1 MSLPSD
7 PAARK
12 AIKKC
17 MDELSA
23 SMSRID
29 GERDFIKEA
38 IANICEEYEMS
49 KKTFRKLA
57 KVYHK
62 QNFSKEVAD
71 TIQITSVDSIPY
83 VLKDSIMW
91 ERVLV
96 QKDTIVR
103 YKRSFVPQT
112 RFEKRI
118 EYILGRQFA
127 YTITIR

>member
-29 GERDFIKEA
+29 GERDLIKEA
-38 IANICEEYEMS
+38 INNCCEEYEIN
-49 KKTFRKLA
+49 KKTFRRLA

-62 QNFSKEVAD
+62 QNFSREVAEHEEFE
-71 TIQITSVDSIPY
+71 TMYEQLTGETS
-83 VLKDSIMW
+83 
-91 ERVLV
+91 
-96 QKDTIVR
+96 
-103 YKRSFVPQT
+103 
-112 RFEKRI
+112 
-118 EYILGRQFA
+118 LGA
-127 YTITIR
+127 IN

>member
-23 SMSRID
+23 SMARTE
-29 GERDFIKEA
+29 GEREFIKEA
-38 IANICEEYEMS
+38 INNICEEYEMS

-62 QNFSKEVAD
+62 QNFSREVAENEEFE
-71 TIQITSVDSIPY
+71 TMYEQLTGETS
-83 VLKDSIMW
+83 
-91 ERVLV
+91 
-96 QKDTIVR
+96 
-103 YKRSFVPQT
+103 
-112 RFEKRI
+112 
-118 EYILGRQFA
+118 LGD
-127 YTITIR
+127 IK

>member
-23 SMSRID
+23 SMARTE
-29 GERDFIKEA
+29 GEREFIKEA
-38 IANICEEYEMS
+38 INNICDEYEMS

-62 QNFSKEVAD
+62 QNFSREVAENEEFE
-71 TIQITSVDSIPY
+71 TMYEQLTGETS
-83 VLKDSIMW
+83 
-91 ERVLV
+91 
-96 QKDTIVR
+96 
-103 YKRSFVPQT
+103 
-112 RFEKRI
+112 
-118 EYILGRQFA
+118 LGD
-127 YTITIR
+127 IK

>member
-17 MDELSA
+17 MDELSV
-23 SMSRID
+23 SMARID

-38 IANICEEYEMS
+38 IDNICEEYEMS

-62 QNFSKEVAD
+62 QNFSKEVA
-71 TIQITSVDSIPY
+71 
-83 VLKDSIMW
+83 
-91 ERVLV
+91 EHEE
-96 QKDTIVR
+96 
-103 YKRSFVPQT
+103 
-112 RFEKRI
+112 FETMY
-118 EYILGRQFA
+118 EQLTGETTLGD
-127 YTITIR
+127 IN

>member
-23 SMSRID
+23 SMARID

-57 KVYHK
+57 KVYDK
-62 QNFSKEVAD
+62 QNFSKEVAEHEEFE
-71 TIQITSVDSIPY
+71 TMYEQLTGETS
-83 VLKDSIMW
+83 
-91 ERVLV
+91 
-96 QKDTIVR
+96 
-103 YKRSFVPQT
+103 
-112 RFEKRI
+112 
-118 EYILGRQFA
+118 LGD
-127 YTITIR
+127 I

>member
-23 SMSRID
+23 SMARTE
-29 GERDFIKEA
+29 GERTFIKEA
-38 IANICEEYEMS
+38 INNICDEYEMS

-62 QNFSKEVAD
+62 QNFSKEVAENEEFE
-71 TIQITSVDSIPY
+71 TMYEQLTGETSLDVI
-83 VLKDSIMW
+83 K
-91 ERVLV
+91 
-96 QKDTIVR
+96 
-103 YKRSFVPQT
+103 
-112 RFEKRI
+112 
-118 EYILGRQFA
+118 
-127 YTITIR
+127 

>member
-23 SMSRID
+23 SMARID

-38 IANICEEYEMS
+38 IDNICEEYEMS
-49 KKTFRKLA
+49 KNTFRKLA

-62 QNFSKEVAD
+62 QNFSKEVAEHEEFE
-71 TIQITSVDSIPY
+71 TMYEQLTGETSLGNIT
-83 VLKDSIMW
+83 
-91 ERVLV
+91 
-96 QKDTIVR
+96 
-103 YKRSFVPQT
+103 
-112 RFEKRI
+112 
-118 EYILGRQFA
+118 
-127 YTITIR
+127 

>member
-23 SMSRID
+23 SMARIE
-29 GERDFIKEA
+29 GEREFIKEA
-38 IANICEEYEMS
+38 INNICEEYEMS

-62 QNFSKEVAD
+62 QNFSKEVAENEEFE
-71 TIQITSVDSIPY
+71 TMYEQLTGETS
-83 VLKDSIMW
+83 
-91 ERVLV
+91 
-96 QKDTIVR
+96 
-103 YKRSFVPQT
+103 
-112 RFEKRI
+112 
-118 EYILGRQFA
+118 LGD
-127 YTITIR
+127 IK

>member
-23 SMSRID
+23 SMTRTE
-29 GERDFIKEA
+29 GERTFIKEA
-38 IANICEEYEMS
+38 IGTICEEYEMS

-62 QNFSKEVAD
+62 QNFSKEVA
-71 TIQITSVDSIPY
+71 
-83 VLKDSIMW
+83 
-91 ERVLV
+91 ENEE
-96 QKDTIVR
+96 
-103 YKRSFVPQT
+103 
-112 RFEKRI
+112 FETMY
-118 EYILGRQFA
+118 EQLTGETTLGA
-127 YTITIR
+127 IN

>member
-23 SMSRID
+23 SMARTE
-29 GERDFIKEA
+29 GEREFIKEA
-38 IANICEEYEMS
+38 INNICEEYELS

-62 QNFSKEVAD
+62 QNFSKEVAENEEFE
-71 TIQITSVDSIPY
+71 TMYEQLTGETS
-83 VLKDSIMW
+83 
-91 ERVLV
+91 
-96 QKDTIVR
+96 
-103 YKRSFVPQT
+103 
-112 RFEKRI
+112 
-118 EYILGRQFA
+118 LGD
-127 YTITIR
+127 IK

>member
-62 QNFSKEVAD
+62 QNFYKEVA
-71 TIQITSVDSIPY
+71 
-83 VLKDSIMW
+83 
-91 ERVLV
+91 EHEE
-96 QKDTIVR
+96 
-103 YKRSFVPQT
+103 
-112 RFEKRI
+112 FETMY
-118 EYILGRQFA
+118 EQLTGETTLGD
-127 YTITIR
+127 IN

>member
-23 SMSRID
+23 SMARTE
-29 GERDFIKEA
+29 GERTFIKEA

-62 QNFSKEVAD
+62 QNFSKEVAEHEEFE
-71 TIQITSVDSIPY
+71 TMYEQLTGETS
-83 VLKDSIMW
+83 
-91 ERVLV
+91 
-96 QKDTIVR
+96 
-103 YKRSFVPQT
+103 
-112 RFEKRI
+112 
-118 EYILGRQFA
+118 LGD
-127 YTITIR
+127 IK

>member
-23 SMSRID
+23 SMARTQ

-38 IANICEEYEMS
+38 INNICEEYELS
-49 KKTFRKLA
+49 KKTFRRLA
-57 KVYHK
+57 VTYHK

-71 TIQITSVDSIPY
+71 H
-83 VLKDSIMW
+83 
-91 ERVLV
+91 EE
-96 QKDTIVR
+96 
-103 YKRSFVPQT
+103 
-112 RFEKRI
+112 FETMY
-118 EYILGRQFA
+118 EQLTGETTLGDVNA
-127 YTITIR
+127 

>member
-23 SMSRID
+23 SMARID

-62 QNFSKEVAD
+62 QNFSKEVA
-71 TIQITSVDSIPY
+71 
-83 VLKDSIMW
+83 
-91 ERVLV
+91 EHEE
-96 QKDTIVR
+96 
-103 YKRSFVPQT
+103 
-112 RFEKRI
+112 FETMY
-118 EYILGRQFA
+118 EQLTGETTLGD
-127 YTITIR
+127 IN

>member
-23 SMSRID
+23 SMARID

-38 IANICEEYEMS
+38 IDSICEEYEMS

-62 QNFSKEVAD
+62 QNFSKEVA
-71 TIQITSVDSIPY
+71 
-83 VLKDSIMW
+83 
-91 ERVLV
+91 EHEE
-96 QKDTIVR
+96 
-103 YKRSFVPQT
+103 
-112 RFEKRI
+112 FETMY
-118 EYILGRQFA
+118 EQLTGETTLGD
-127 YTITIR
+127 IN

>member
-23 SMSRID
+23 SMARTE
-29 GERDFIKEA
+29 GERTFIKEA
-38 IANICEEYEMS
+38 INNICEEYEMS

-62 QNFSKEVAD
+62 QNFSREVA
-71 TIQITSVDSIPY
+71 
-83 VLKDSIMW
+83 
-91 ERVLV
+91 ENEE
-96 QKDTIVR
+96 
-103 YKRSFVPQT
+103 
-112 RFEKRI
+112 FETMY
-118 EYILGRQFA
+118 EQLTGETTLGNNA
-127 YTITIR
+127 

>member
-23 SMSRID
+23 SMARID

-57 KVYHK
+57 RVYHK
-62 QNFSKEVAD
+62 QNFSKEVA
-71 TIQITSVDSIPY
+71 
-83 VLKDSIMW
+83 
-91 ERVLV
+91 EHEE
-96 QKDTIVR
+96 
-103 YKRSFVPQT
+103 
-112 RFEKRI
+112 FETMY
-118 EYILGRQFA
+118 EQLTGETTLGD
-127 YTITIR
+127 IN

>member
-29 GERDFIKEA
+29 RERDLIKEA
-38 IANICEEYEMS
+38 INNCCEEYEMN

-62 QNFSKEVAD
+62 QNFSREVAEHEEFE
-71 TIQITSVDSIPY
+71 TMYEQLTGETS
-83 VLKDSIMW
+83 
-91 ERVLV
+91 
-96 QKDTIVR
+96 
-103 YKRSFVPQT
+103 
-112 RFEKRI
+112 
-118 EYILGRQFA
+118 LGA
-127 YTITIR
+127 IN

>member
-23 SMSRID
+23 SMARID

-38 IANICEEYEMS
+38 INNICEEYEMS
-49 KKTFRKLA
+49 KKTFRRLA

-62 QNFSKEVAD
+62 QNFSKEVAEHEEFE
-71 TIQITSVDSIPY
+71 TMYEQLTGETS
-83 VLKDSIMW
+83 
-91 ERVLV
+91 
-96 QKDTIVR
+96 
-103 YKRSFVPQT
+103 
-112 RFEKRI
+112 
-118 EYILGRQFA
+118 LGD
-127 YTITIR
+127 IK

>member
-23 SMSRID
+23 SMARID

-38 IANICEEYEMS
+38 IVNICEEYEMS

-62 QNFSKEVAD
+62 QNFSKEVAEHEEFE
-71 TIQITSVDSIPY
+71 TMYEQLTGETSLGNIT
-83 VLKDSIMW
+83 
-91 ERVLV
+91 
-96 QKDTIVR
+96 
-103 YKRSFVPQT
+103 
-112 RFEKRI
+112 
-118 EYILGRQFA
+118 
-127 YTITIR
+127 

>member
-23 SMSRID
+23 SMARID

-38 IANICEEYEMS
+38 IDNICEEYEMS

-62 QNFSKEVAD
+62 QNFSKEVA
-71 TIQITSVDSIPY
+71 
-83 VLKDSIMW
+83 
-91 ERVLV
+91 EHEE
-96 QKDTIVR
+96 
-103 YKRSFVPQT
+103 
-112 RFEKRI
+112 FETMY
-118 EYILGRQFA
+118 EQLTGETTLGD
-127 YTITIR
+127 IK